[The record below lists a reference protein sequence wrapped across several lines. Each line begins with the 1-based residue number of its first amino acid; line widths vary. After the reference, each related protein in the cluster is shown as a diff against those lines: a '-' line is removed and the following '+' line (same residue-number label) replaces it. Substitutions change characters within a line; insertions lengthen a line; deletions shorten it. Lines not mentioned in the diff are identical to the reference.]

1 MNFALKCWLKPPK
14 VIAKYTEIRNT
25 EIFTVEV
32 YIRKQLFLSLRKQC
46 VARIVQRQVD
56 SHVSPFGLRAAEMR
70 WQQSSTALR
79 KKLFLNL
86 HCNSKVVLCPEKVEV
101 MVYQKMLRSL
111 VGCVP
116 RYIKLETTSTAAP
129 LM

>member
-46 VARIVQRQVD
+46 VADSAKTQVD
-56 SHVSPFGLRAAEMR
+56 SHDCYPSAASSRNEMATEFNGP
-70 WQQSSTALR
+70 QEEA
-79 KKLFLNL
+79 
-86 HCNSKVVLCPEKVEV
+86 
-101 MVYQKMLRSL
+101 
-111 VGCVP
+111 VP
-116 RYIKLETTSTAAP
+116 QLT
-129 LM
+129 L